1 MMKYQRMTKKWVDDN
16 GNNRVKCN
24 ISNVEQCEIVCDI
37 CDECWV
43 GKINRRLC
51 ELEDKIE
58 SGELISTKQ
67 VGDTE
72 IEFFVNHNETVRENT
87 AKDIFSWVYKNLVNM
102 NFVTGNVEINLP
114 SLDTFAK
121 TYGVDVFDIFKQ
133 GEKQ

>member
-1 MMKYQRMTKKWVDDN
+1 MKYERLTNRGEPFYGFEKCKTCEYGKDGCDKW
-16 GNNRVKCN
+16 
-24 ISNVEQCEIVCDI
+24 CDQTTG
-37 CDECWV
+37 CFC
-43 GKINRRLC
+43 RLQ

-121 TYGVDVFDIFKQ
+121 TYGVEIFDIFKQ
-133 GEKQ
+133 GVKQ